1 MNNERKEAF
10 LMHVR
15 ELLENPD
22 PEVKNIMRE
31 AVTRAGYSQPDTQW
45 PRVVK
50 NYRDEIVD
58 LTKDILSESGPE
70 AAMTLV
76 GVMRGSH
83 GDNGAA
89 RDKLAAALNILDRGV
104 GIVKVEKVEIEQ
116 KPGLVAL
123 PPKEAS
129 KEVPVY
135 AEEEVQ

>member
-15 ELLENPD
+15 DLLENPD
-22 PEVKNIMRE
+22 PAIKNIMRE

-70 AAMTLV
+70 AAMTLLA
-76 GVMRGSH
+76 VMRGAH
-83 GDNGAA
+83 GENGAA
-89 RDKLAAALNILDRGV
+89 RDKLAAALNVLDRGV
-104 GIVKVEKVEIEQ
+104 GIVKVEKIEIEQ

-123 PPKEAS
+123 PPKEAPT
-129 KEVPVY
+129 EVPLND
-135 AEEEVQ
+135 EEEIQ